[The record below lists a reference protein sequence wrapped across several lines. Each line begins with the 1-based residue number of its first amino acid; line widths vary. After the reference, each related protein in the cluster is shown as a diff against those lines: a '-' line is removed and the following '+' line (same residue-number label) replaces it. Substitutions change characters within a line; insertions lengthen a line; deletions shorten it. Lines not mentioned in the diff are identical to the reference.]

1 MPQTSDKQN
10 VAFPQ
15 GELNE
20 PEDSRKKGFDVIEAD
35 EAGLCYAPSHA
46 MKRATGQPDP
56 MD

>member
-1 MPQTSDKQN
+1 VPQTSDKQN

-20 PEDSRKKGFDVIEAD
+20 PEASRKKGFDVIEAD